1 MSSICIQ
8 QSVSVTIVLEA
19 VPIIEQLFNE
29 PPFGIIKLIIKNNTY
44 PETLK
49 YTSLSINMSL
59 TVERLV
65 EFLVNLLADAV
76 YVIARIMGR
85 DVLSYM
91 QTLQALAVLRLFIIV
106 FAFRVLHG
114 LDEVHVRVSSPDPLT
129 QQSNPCTSNKQ

>member
-1 MSSICIQ
+1 
-8 QSVSVTIVLEA
+8 
-19 VPIIEQLFNE
+19 
-29 PPFGIIKLIIKNNTY
+29 
-44 PETLK
+44 
-49 YTSLSINMSL
+49 MSL

-76 YVIARIMGR
+76 YVIVRIIGR
-85 DVLSYM
+85 EVLSYM

-114 LDEVHVRVSSPDPLT
+114 LDEEHVHVSSPDSLT